1 MTQPHIR
8 LETLEM
14 LLELMLERGLP
25 ISRARESFDLLDASQ
40 TVEHP
45 LAASILAQGGAELK
59 VTRHSWNTLPHIIQ
73 LFPCTFT
80 DANGHPR
87 VVLRYLKAGESHPFE
102 PNVLLDEQFI
112 LTAERTPE
120 TGEISTALLNKAE
133 TESWWCGEVVGF
145 VEAPPPVNDST
156 AFTLGWFLSQIFRRR
171 QLAAAI
177 ILTIIVVHV
186 LGLAIPLFFQAVV
199 DKVLVNET
207 ITTLN
212 ALSIGVIVVILFE
225 ALQRFFRDYMIS
237 HLAAKVDILTAT
249 RTFGHLVQLPL
260 IFFQRN
266 TAGVITNNLQQADE
280 IREFVTGRVLGA
292 IVEMTA
298 VFVFLPVLI
307 IFYSGT
313 LAMIVVATGL
323 AMTAVIGFLIRPY
336 FRQLE
341 TLYETEGERKTLLV
355 ETINGITTIRS
366 LGMEQKRIK
375 LWNAASVTAVNAG
388 FALRRLSATGATIV
402 QAIEQIG
409 AVVVLFLGVKMVFAG
424 DLSVGAL
431 IAFRMLSHQVTE
443 PLRGIAELVHEFQ
456 RVRLS
461 ASMLGRVMKEPAE
474 RRGGDPKPA
483 KSGDGEILF
492 DNVTFTFPGRHIPAI
507 DGLSFVIHPG
517 ERIGITGRSGSGKS
531 TIARLIQGIYDP
543 QLGEVRVDG
552 RDVRKW
558 DLHALRKRIS
568 VVLQE
573 NFLFRGSVAENIA
586 MAAPLAGL
594 EQIEAAAE
602 LAGAREFIER
612 LPAGLREQIS
622 ENGSNFSGG
631 QRQRLAIARSLLRE
645 HSILIFDEATSSL
658 DVESEEAIQ
667 DNMDLITHGKT
678 TLIIAHRLST
688 LAVADRI
695 MVLDRGRLIDFRPLD
710 DLLDS
715 ETGCDLFRQMWL
727 RQTGG
732 AEA

>member
-1 MTQPHIR
+1 MTGSHVR
-8 LETLEM
+8 LETIGI

-25 ISRARESFDLLDASQ
+25 ISRARESFDLLEANQ
-40 TVEHP
+40 TVEYP
-45 LAASILAQGGAELK
+45 LAAAILAQGGAALK
-59 VTRHSWNTLPHIIQ
+59 VTRHDWNSLTHISQ
-73 LFPCTFT
+73 LFPCVFL
-80 DANGHPR
+80 DAENHPR
-87 VVLRYLKAGESHPFE
+87 VVLRYLKAGDAHPFD
-102 PNVLLDEQFI
+102 PDVLLEEQLI
-112 LTAERTPE
+112 LTARRDPE
-120 TGEISTALLNKAE
+120 TGEIETALLDRDA
-133 TESWWCGEVVGF
+133 TESWWRGEVAGF
-145 VEAPPPVNDST
+145 VELPPEVHDGR
-156 AFTLGWFLSQIFRRR
+156 AFTLGWFLSQVFRRR

-177 ILTIIVVHV
+177 ILTIVVVHL

-212 ALSIGVIVVILFE
+212 ALTIGVIVVILFE

-260 IFFQRN
+260 MFFQRN

-313 LAMIVVATGL
+313 LAMIVVLTGL

-366 LGMEQKRIK
+366 LGMEQKRVK
-375 LWNAASVTAVNAG
+375 LWNAASITAVNAG
-388 FALRRLSATGATIV
+388 FALRRLSATGASVV

-409 AVVVLFLGVKMVFAG
+409 SVVVLFMGVKMVLAG

-443 PLRGIAELVHEFQ
+443 PLQGIAELVHEFQ

-461 ASMLGRVMKEPAE
+461 ASMLGRVMKEPPE

-483 KSGDGEILF
+483 QSGEGEILF

-531 TIARLIQGIYDP
+531 TIARLIQGIYEP

-552 RDVRKW
+552 RDVR
-558 DLHALRKRIS
+558 
-568 VVLQE
+568 
-573 NFLFRGSVAENIA
+573 
-586 MAAPLAGL
+586 
-594 EQIEAAAE
+594 
-602 LAGAREFIER
+602 
-612 LPAGLREQIS
+612 
-622 ENGSNFSGG
+622 
-631 QRQRLAIARSLLRE
+631 
-645 HSILIFDEATSSL
+645 
-658 DVESEEAIQ
+658 
-667 DNMDLITHGKT
+667 
-678 TLIIAHRLST
+678 
-688 LAVADRI
+688 
-695 MVLDRGRLIDFRPLD
+695 
-710 DLLDS
+710 
-715 ETGCDLFRQMWL
+715 
-727 RQTGG
+727 
-732 AEA
+732 